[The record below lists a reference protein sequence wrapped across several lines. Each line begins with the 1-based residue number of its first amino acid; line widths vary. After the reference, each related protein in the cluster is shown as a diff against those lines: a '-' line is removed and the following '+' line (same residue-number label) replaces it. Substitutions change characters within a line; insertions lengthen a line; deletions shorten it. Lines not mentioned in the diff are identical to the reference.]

1 MAISVA
7 LFAVKRLELSLT
19 NESNSQVRREIT
31 MADVTTSLAEA
42 TEKMNKAVEVAK
54 DDFGAIRTGRAHPA
68 MFNKIMVDY
77 YGTYTSLSQLASI
90 QIPENRLAIV
100 SPFDKGAMASIEKAI
115 RDSDLGV
122 NPASDGVVIRVA
134 LPQLTEERR
143 KDYIK
148 VAKTK
153 AEDSKISMRNVRR
166 AAKEAMEKA
175 EKDGDISK
183 DDLSRGEKELEKIT
197 ADHVAKIDELLKHKE
212 AELLEV

>member
-1 MAISVA
+1 
-7 LFAVKRLELSLT
+7 
-19 NESNSQVRREIT
+19 
-31 MADVTTSLAEA
+31 MADVAGVLAEA
-42 TEKMNKAVEVAK
+42 TDKMNKAVEVAK

-77 YGTYTSLSQLASI
+77 YGTYTALSQLASI
-90 QIPENRLAIV
+90 QIPESRLAIV
-100 SPFDKGAMASIEKAI
+100 SAFDKGAMASIEKAI

-122 NPASDGVVIRVA
+122 NPASDGVVIRVN

-153 AEDSKISMRNVRR
+153 AEDSKISMRNIRR
-166 AAKEAMEKA
+166 TAKEAMEKA
-175 EKDGDISK
+175 EKDGEISK

-197 ADHVAKIDELLKHKE
+197 SDHVAKIDELLKHKE

>member
-1 MAISVA
+1 
-7 LFAVKRLELSLT
+7 
-19 NESNSQVRREIT
+19 
-31 MADVTTSLAEA
+31 MADVAGTLTEA
-42 TEKMNKAVEVAK
+42 TDKMNKAVEVAK

-77 YGTYTSLSQLASI
+77 YGTYTALAQLASI
-90 QIPENRLAIV
+90 QVPESRTAIV
-100 SPFDKGAMASIEKAI
+100 SPFDKGAMAAIEKAI

-122 NPASDGVVIRVA
+122 NPASDGVVIRVN
-134 LPQLTEERR
+134 LPQLTEDRR
-143 KDYIK
+143 KDFIK

-153 AEDSKISMRNVRR
+153 AEDSKISMRNIRR

-197 ADHVAKIDELLKHKE
+197 SDHVSKIDELLKHKE

>member
-42 TEKMNKAVEVAK
+42 TDKMNKAVEVAK

-153 AEDSKISMRNVRR
+153 AEDSKISMRNIRR

>member
-1 MAISVA
+1 
-7 LFAVKRLELSLT
+7 
-19 NESNSQVRREIT
+19 
-31 MADVTTSLAEA
+31 MADVATSLKEA

-54 DDFGAIRTGRAHPA
+54 DDFGAIRTGRAHPG

-77 YGTYTSLSQLASI
+77 YGTYTALSQLASI

-143 KDYIK
+143 EGK
-148 VAKTK
+148 V
-153 AEDSKISMRNVRR
+153 KISRWS
-166 AAKEAMEKA
+166 A
-175 EKDGDISK
+175 
-183 DDLSRGEKELEKIT
+183 
-197 ADHVAKIDELLKHKE
+197 
-212 AELLEV
+212 